1 MVWFQALGVH
11 GKRLWFSQRT
21 TLSEHL
27 GRISSMSQ
35 PWSSGKAG
43 LGLDTR
49 QYNSRSTGT
58 DMLWG
63 GLPFLTVAGAS
74 LASRVGASLAVAH
87 GVPDLLTF
95 SEKEYE
101 DLAVS
106 YSGGGSGGPADTVVL
121 TTTDKATG
129 QEKILHVPAS
139 GFGPG
144 MGAATMRYLGDRQK
158 QIGRWRAGS
167 AEQYEWVQAQ
177 VQGGRAHPRGG
188 SSGDEGVG
196 RRSRQGR
203 QQQEKGQAKLESE
216 GEESLADKRPAT
228 GKLFDSKGWVEDF
241 ERRLGQAWQRYLVGR
256 PLRDLGESDDWDD
269 GL

>member
-1 MVWFQALGVH
+1 M
-11 GKRLWFSQRT
+11 
-21 TLSEHL
+21 SE
-27 GRISSMSQ
+27 
-35 PWSSGKAG
+35 PWSTGKAG

-63 GLPFLTVAGAS
+63 GLPFLTIAGDSMASRIGAS
-74 LASRVGASLAVAH
+74 LIVAH

-101 DLAVS
+101 DLAVG
-106 YSGGGSGGPADTVVL
+106 YSGGGGGGPADTIAV

-129 QEKILHVPAS
+129 VEKILHVPLG

-144 MGAATMRYLGDRQK
+144 MGGATTSYLGDRQK

-177 VQGGRAHPRGG
+177 VRAGRDSEGRAGLRGDG
-188 SSGDEGVG
+188 AAGM
-196 RRSRQGR
+196 
-203 QQQEKGQAKLESE
+203 
-216 GEESLADKRPAT
+216 
-228 GKLFDSKGWVEDF
+228 LFDTRGWVQAF
-241 ERRLGQAWQRYLVGR
+241 ERRLGQAWQRHLVGR
-256 PLRDLGESDDWDD
+256 PLRDLGEDDDYDD

>member
-1 MVWFQALGVH
+1 MGLH
-11 GKRLWFSQRT
+11 GKRLWFSERVS
-21 TLSEHL
+21 LSEHL
-27 GRISSMSQ
+27 GRIGSMSE
-35 PWSSGKAG
+35 PWSTGKAG

-74 LASRVGASLAVAH
+74 LASRIGASLAVAH
-87 GVPDLLTF
+87 GVPDLLAF

-106 YSGGGSGGPADTVVL
+106 YSGGGGGGPADTIAV
-121 TTTDKATG
+121 TTTDKVTG
-129 QEKILHVPAS
+129 REKVLHVPVG

-144 MGAATMRYLGDRQK
+144 MGAATTNYLGDRQK

-177 VQGGRAHPRGG
+177 VRAGR
-188 SSGDEGVG
+188 V
-196 RRSRQGR
+196 
-203 QQQEKGQAKLESE
+203 SE
-216 GEESLADKRPAT
+216 GNGAV
-228 GKLFDSKGWVEDF
+228 GMLFDTEHWVEAF
-241 ERRLGQAWQRYLVGR
+241 EKRLGQAWQRYLVGR
-256 PLRDLGESDDWDD
+256 PLRDLGEVDDYDD